1 MFLKT
6 LLISTPMKEIRKIP
20 FHKGLNLI
28 VDETPSG
35 QTLTGNNVGKTTVL
49 RLIDF
54 CLGRDGSVVYKDPE
68 SKREVY
74 QLVKDYLIDNKI
86 IITLTLVDDLDN
98 PQRQVEVRRNFLA
111 RKEHICQINCE
122 DINKTDFDSRL
133 GEVIFPSIK
142 VEKPTFRQIIAHNVR
157 YEDIR
162 LNNTLDILNPFTK
175 PEEYE
180 TLYLFLFGC
189 DYDEGNR
196 REELLA
202 NIKSESNYKKRLEKR
217 GTKNSY
223 KVALQDIDREIA
235 KLEQKKSSLNINPQ
249 LDSDLVDLSKVKEDI
264 NSVSSAI
271 TSLRIRRDVIQESIN
286 DFNQQR
292 FDVDMAQLQLVY
304 NQAAALI
311 PKMQHTF
318 EEMVSYHNKM
328 LANRVR
334 FIEEEI
340 PALDEKIVNLQAS
353 FASLREKERYL
364 TEKITAS
371 DTFEELEKII
381 NSLSEQYT
389 RKGEYGSILS
399 QIESVEETIN
409 KFNEDLKNID
419 DGLFSKVF
427 KSKVDEQ
434 LSKFNDI
441 FSEISDELYDERYS
455 VKEDVVR
462 NTKGQ
467 PVYKFSIIGTNLSSG
482 KKQGEISCFDIA
494 YTLFA
499 DQESIPCMHF
509 ILNDKKELMHDN
521 QLVKLADIVNR
532 ENVQFVASILEDKL
546 PAELRNEKYYVVKL
560 SQNNKLLRIENPQ
573 EVLY

>member
-1 MFLKT
+1 MFLKS
-6 LLISTPMKEIRKIP
+6 LLISTPTKVIREIP

-35 QTLTGNNVGKTTVL
+35 ETLTGNNVGKTTVL
-49 RLIDF
+49 RLVDF
-54 CLGRDGSVVYKDPE
+54 CLGRDGSVVFKDPE

-98 PQRQVEVRRNFLA
+98 PQRQIEVSRNFLP
-111 RKEHICQINCE
+111 RKESICKINGE
-122 DINKTDFDSRL
+122 DISKIDFENRL

-162 LNNTLDILNPFTK
+162 LNNTLDILNSFTK
-175 PEEYE
+175 LEEYE

-189 DYDEGNR
+189 DYDEGSR

-202 NIKSESNYKKRLEKR
+202 NIKSESNYMKRLEKH

-249 LDSDLVDLSKVKEDI
+249 LDQDLVELTSVKEEL
-264 NSVSSAI
+264 NSISSAI

-292 FDVDMAQLQLVY
+292 FDVDMVQLQLVY
-304 NQAAALI
+304 KQAAALI
-311 PKMQHTF
+311 PTIQHTF

-328 LANRVR
+328 LANRAR

-340 PALDEKIVNLQAS
+340 PALDEKMAQLQTS
-353 FASLREKERYL
+353 FASLREKERHL
-364 TEKITAS
+364 TEKVTAS
-371 DTFEELEKII
+371 DTFEELEKVI
-381 NSLSEQYT
+381 NALNEQYT
-389 RKGEYGSILS
+389 RKGEYGAILS
-399 QIESVEETIN
+399 QIESVEEAMN

-419 DGLFSKVF
+419 DGLVSTDF

-455 VKEDVVR
+455 VKEDVIR
-462 NTKGQ
+462 NAKGQ
-467 PVYKFSIIGTNLSSG
+467 SVYKFSIIGTNLSSG

-499 DQESIPCMHF
+499 DQESIPCLHF

-521 QLVKLADIVNR
+521 QLVKLAEIANR
-532 ENVQFVASILEDKL
+532 ENIQFVASILEDKL
-546 PAELRNEKYYVVKL
+546 PAELRNDDYYVVKL
-560 SQNNKLLRIENPQ
+560 SQNDKLFRIENPS
-573 EVLY
+573 

>member
-1 MFLKT
+1 MFLKN
-6 LLISTPMKEIRKIP
+6 LLISTPTKEIREIS

-35 QTLTGNNVGKTTVL
+35 ETLTGNNVGKTTVL

-54 CLGRDGSVVYKDPE
+54 CLGRDGNVVFKDPE
-68 SKREVY
+68 NKRDIY
-74 QLVKDYLIDNKI
+74 QLVKDYLVENKI
-86 IITLTLVDDLDN
+86 IITLTLVDDIDT
-98 PQRQVEVRRNFLA
+98 PQRYVEISRNFLTY
-111 RKEHICQINCE
+111 KEAICQINGE
-122 DINKTDFDSRL
+122 NISKTDFENRL
-133 GEVIFPSIK
+133 GEAIFPSIK
-142 VEKPTFRQIIAHNVR
+142 VEKPTFRQIIAHNIR

-162 LNNTLDILNPFTK
+162 LNNTLEILNPFAK
-175 PEEYE
+175 LEEYE

-196 REELLA
+196 REELIA
-202 NIKSESNYKKRLEKR
+202 NIKSELNYKKRLEKR

-249 LDSDLVDLSKVKEDI
+249 LDQELDELTAVKEEL
-264 NSVSSAI
+264 NRVSSAI

-304 NQAAALI
+304 KQAAALMPTI
-311 PKMQHTF
+311 QHTF
-318 EEMVSYHNKM
+318 EEMVNYHNKM
-328 LANRVR
+328 LSNRVR
-334 FIEEEI
+334 FIEEEV
-340 PALDEKIVNLQAS
+340 PALEERISQLQIS
-353 FASLREKERYL
+353 FTTLRDKERYL
-364 TEKITAS
+364 TERIAVS
-371 DTFEELEKII
+371 DTFEELERVI
-381 NSLSEQYT
+381 NALNEQYR
-389 RKGEYGSILS
+389 RKGEYGAILS
-399 QIESVEETIN
+399 QIESVEDTLS
-409 KFNEDLKNID
+409 KFNEDLRNID
-419 DGLFSKVF
+419 DGLFSIDF
-427 KSKVDEQ
+427 KTKVDEQ

-462 NTKGQ
+462 NSKGQ
-467 PVYKFSIIGTNLSSG
+467 SVYKFSIIGTNLSSG

-499 DQESIPCMHF
+499 DQESIPCLHF

-521 QLVKLADIVNR
+521 QLIKLADIANR

-546 PAELRNEKYYVVKL
+546 PAELRNDAYYVVKL
-560 SQNNKLLRIENPQ
+560 SQNDKLLRIENMS
-573 EVLY
+573 

>member
-1 MFLKT
+1 MLLKS
-6 LLISTPMKEIRKIP
+6 LLISTPTKVIREIP

-35 QTLTGNNVGKTTVL
+35 ETLTGNNVGKTTVL
-49 RLIDF
+49 RLVDF
-54 CLGRDGSVVYKDPE
+54 CLGRDGSVVFKDPE

-98 PQRQVEVRRNFLA
+98 PQRQIEVSRNFLP
-111 RKEHICQINCE
+111 RKESICKINGE
-122 DINKTDFDSRL
+122 EISKIDFENRL
-133 GEVIFPSIK
+133 GDVIFPSIK

-157 YEDIR
+157 YEDTR
-162 LNNTLDILNPFTK
+162 LNNTLDILNSFTK
-175 PEEYE
+175 LEEYE

-189 DYDEGNR
+189 DYDEGSR

-202 NIKSESNYKKRLEKR
+202 NIKSESNYMKRLEKH

-249 LDSDLVDLSKVKEDI
+249 LDQDLVELTSVKEEL
-264 NSVSSAI
+264 NSISSAI

-292 FDVDMAQLQLVY
+292 FDVDMVQLQLVY
-304 NQAAALI
+304 KQAAALI
-311 PKMQHTF
+311 PTIQHTF

-328 LANRVR
+328 LANRAR

-340 PALDEKIVNLQAS
+340 PALDEKIAQLQTS

-364 TEKITAS
+364 TEKVTAS
-371 DTFEELEKII
+371 DTFEELEKVI
-381 NSLSEQYT
+381 NALNEQYT
-389 RKGEYGSILS
+389 RKGEYGAILS
-399 QIESVEETIN
+399 QIESVEEAMN

-419 DGLFSKVF
+419 DGLFSTDF

-455 VKEDVVR
+455 VKEDVIR
-462 NTKGQ
+462 NAKGQ
-467 PVYKFSIIGTNLSSG
+467 SVYKFSIIGTNLSSG

-499 DQESIPCMHF
+499 DQESIPCLHF

-521 QLVKLADIVNR
+521 QLVKLAEIANR
-532 ENVQFVASILEDKL
+532 ENIQFVASILEDKL
-546 PAELRNEKYYVVKL
+546 PAELRNDDYYVVKL
-560 SQNNKLLRIENPQ
+560 SQNDKLFRIENPS
-573 EVLY
+573 

>member
-1 MFLKT
+1 MFLKS
-6 LLISTPMKEIRKIP
+6 LLISTPTKVIREIP

-35 QTLTGNNVGKTTVL
+35 ETLTGNNVGKTTVL
-49 RLIDF
+49 RLVDF
-54 CLGRDGSVVYKDPE
+54 CLGRDGSVVFKDPE

-98 PQRQVEVRRNFLA
+98 PQRQIEVSRNFLP
-111 RKEHICQINCE
+111 RKESICKINGE
-122 DINKTDFDSRL
+122 DISKIDFENRL

-162 LNNTLDILNPFTK
+162 LNNTLDILNSFTK
-175 PEEYE
+175 LEEYE

-189 DYDEGNR
+189 DYDEGSR

-202 NIKSESNYKKRLEKR
+202 NIKSESNYMKRLEKH

-249 LDSDLVDLSKVKEDI
+249 LDQDLVELTSVKEEL
-264 NSVSSAI
+264 NSISSAI

-292 FDVDMAQLQLVY
+292 FDVDMVQLQLVY
-304 NQAAALI
+304 KQAAALI
-311 PKMQHTF
+311 PTIQHTF

-328 LANRVR
+328 LANRAR

-340 PALDEKIVNLQAS
+340 PALDEKMAQLQAS

-364 TEKITAS
+364 TEKVTAS
-371 DTFEELEKII
+371 DTFEELEKVI
-381 NSLSEQYT
+381 NALNEQYT
-389 RKGEYGSILS
+389 RKGEYGAILS
-399 QIESVEETIN
+399 QIESVEEAMN

-419 DGLFSKVF
+419 DGLFSTDF

-455 VKEDVVR
+455 VKEDVIR

-467 PVYKFSIIGTNLSSG
+467 SVYKFSIIGTNLSSG

-499 DQESIPCMHF
+499 DLESIPCLHF

-521 QLVKLADIVNR
+521 QLVKLAEIANR
-532 ENVQFVASILEDKL
+532 ENIQFVASILEDKL
-546 PAELRNEKYYVVKL
+546 PAELRNDDYYVVKL
-560 SQNNKLLRIENPQ
+560 SQNDKLFRIENPS
-573 EVLY
+573 

>member
-1 MFLKT
+1 MFLKS
-6 LLISTPMKEIRKIP
+6 LLISTPTKVIREIP

-35 QTLTGNNVGKTTVL
+35 ETLTGNNVGKTTVL
-49 RLIDF
+49 RLVDF
-54 CLGRDGSVVYKDPE
+54 CLGRDGSVVFKDPE

-98 PQRQVEVRRNFLA
+98 PQRQIEVSRNFLP
-111 RKEHICQINCE
+111 RKESICKINGE
-122 DINKTDFDSRL
+122 DISKIDFENRL

-162 LNNTLDILNPFTK
+162 LNNTLGILNSFTK
-175 PEEYE
+175 LEEYE

-189 DYDEGNR
+189 DYDEGSR

-202 NIKSESNYKKRLEKR
+202 NIKSESNYMKRLEKH

-249 LDSDLVDLSKVKEDI
+249 LDQDLVELTSVKEEL
-264 NSVSSAI
+264 NSISSAI

-292 FDVDMAQLQLVY
+292 FDVDMVQLQLVY
-304 NQAAALI
+304 KQAAALI
-311 PKMQHTF
+311 PTIQHTF

-328 LANRVR
+328 LANRAR

-340 PALDEKIVNLQAS
+340 PALDEKMAQLQTS

-364 TEKITAS
+364 TEKVTAS
-371 DTFEELEKII
+371 DTFEELEKVI
-381 NSLSEQYT
+381 NALNEQYT
-389 RKGEYGSILS
+389 RKGEYGAILS
-399 QIESVEETIN
+399 QIESVEEAMN

-419 DGLFSKVF
+419 DGLFSTDF

-455 VKEDVVR
+455 VKEDVIR
-462 NTKGQ
+462 NAKGQ
-467 PVYKFSIIGTNLSSG
+467 SVYKFSIIGTNLSSG

-499 DQESIPCMHF
+499 DQESIPCLHF

-521 QLVKLADIVNR
+521 QLVKLAEIANR
-532 ENVQFVASILEDKL
+532 ENIQFVASILEDKL
-546 PAELRNEKYYVVKL
+546 PAELRNDDYYVVKL
-560 SQNNKLLRIENPQ
+560 SQNDKLFRIENPS
-573 EVLY
+573 

>member
-1 MFLKT
+1 MFLKS
-6 LLISTPMKEIRKIP
+6 LLISTPTKVIREIP

-35 QTLTGNNVGKTTVL
+35 ETLTGNNVGKTTVL
-49 RLIDF
+49 RLVDF
-54 CLGRDGSVVYKDPE
+54 CLGRDGSVVFKDPE

-86 IITLTLVDDLDN
+86 IITLILVDDLDN
-98 PQRQVEVRRNFLA
+98 PQRQIEVSRNFLP
-111 RKEHICQINCE
+111 RKESICKINGE
-122 DINKTDFDSRL
+122 DISKIDFENRL

-162 LNNTLDILNPFTK
+162 LNNTLDILNSFTK
-175 PEEYE
+175 LEEYE

-189 DYDEGNR
+189 DYDEGSR

-202 NIKSESNYKKRLEKR
+202 NIKSESNYMKRLEKH

-249 LDSDLVDLSKVKEDI
+249 LDQDLVELTSVKEEL
-264 NSVSSAI
+264 NSISSAI

-292 FDVDMAQLQLVY
+292 FDVDMVQLQLVY
-304 NQAAALI
+304 KQAAALI
-311 PKMQHTF
+311 PTIQHTF

-328 LANRVR
+328 LANRAR

-340 PALDEKIVNLQAS
+340 PALDEKMAQLQAS

-364 TEKITAS
+364 TEKVTAS
-371 DTFEELEKII
+371 DTFEELEKVI
-381 NSLSEQYT
+381 NALNEQYT
-389 RKGEYGSILS
+389 RKGEYGAILS
-399 QIESVEETIN
+399 QIESVEEAMN

-419 DGLFSKVF
+419 DGLFSTDF

-455 VKEDVVR
+455 VKEDVIR

-467 PVYKFSIIGTNLSSG
+467 SVYKFSIIGTNLSSG

-499 DQESIPCMHF
+499 DLESIPCLHF

-521 QLVKLADIVNR
+521 QLVKLAEIANR
-532 ENVQFVASILEDKL
+532 ENIQFVASILEDKL
-546 PAELRNEKYYVVKL
+546 PAELRNDDYYVVKL
-560 SQNNKLLRIENPQ
+560 SQNDKLFRIENPS
-573 EVLY
+573 

>member
-1 MFLKT
+1 MFLKS
-6 LLISTPMKEIRKIP
+6 LLISTPTKVIREIP

-35 QTLTGNNVGKTTVL
+35 ETLTGNNVGKTTVL
-49 RLIDF
+49 RLVDF
-54 CLGRDGSVVYKDPE
+54 CLGRDGSVVFKDPE

-98 PQRQVEVRRNFLA
+98 PQRQIEVSRNFLP
-111 RKEHICQINCE
+111 RKESICKINGE
-122 DINKTDFDSRL
+122 DISKIDFENRL
-133 GEVIFPSIK
+133 GDVIFPSIK

-157 YEDIR
+157 YEDTR
-162 LNNTLDILNPFTK
+162 LNNTLDILNSFTK
-175 PEEYE
+175 LEEYE

-189 DYDEGNR
+189 DYDEGSR

-202 NIKSESNYKKRLEKR
+202 NIKSESNYMKRLEKH

-249 LDSDLVDLSKVKEDI
+249 LDQDLVELTSVKEEL
-264 NSVSSAI
+264 NSISSAI

-292 FDVDMAQLQLVY
+292 FDVDMVQLQLVY
-304 NQAAALI
+304 KQAAALI
-311 PKMQHTF
+311 PTIQHTF

-328 LANRVR
+328 LANRAR

-340 PALDEKIVNLQAS
+340 PALDEKMAQLQTS

-364 TEKITAS
+364 TEKVTAS
-371 DTFEELEKII
+371 DTFEELEKVI
-381 NSLSEQYT
+381 NALNEQYT
-389 RKGEYGSILS
+389 RKGEYGAILS
-399 QIESVEETIN
+399 QIESVEEAMN

-419 DGLFSKVF
+419 DGLFSTDF

-455 VKEDVVR
+455 VKEDVIR
-462 NTKGQ
+462 NAKGQ
-467 PVYKFSIIGTNLSSG
+467 SVYKFSIIGTNLSSG

-499 DQESIPCMHF
+499 DQESIPCLHF

-521 QLVKLADIVNR
+521 QLVKLAEIANR
-532 ENVQFVASILEDKL
+532 ENIQFVASILEDKL
-546 PAELRNEKYYVVKL
+546 PAELRNDDYYVVKL
-560 SQNNKLLRIENPQ
+560 SQNDKLFRIENPS
-573 EVLY
+573 

>member
-1 MFLKT
+1 MFLKS
-6 LLISTPMKEIRKIP
+6 LLISTPTKEIREIL

-35 QTLTGNNVGKTTVL
+35 ETLTGNNVGKTTVL

-68 SKREVY
+68 NKREVY
-74 QLVKDYLIDNKI
+74 QLVKDYLVDNKI
-86 IITLTLVDDLDN
+86 IITLTLVDNLDA
-98 PQRQVEVRRNFLA
+98 PQRQVEVSRNFLV
-111 RKEHICQINCE
+111 RKEAICQINGE
-122 DINKTDFDSRL
+122 DISKTDFESRL
-133 GEVIFPSIK
+133 GEVIFPSIRIS
-142 VEKPTFRQIIAHNVR
+142 KPTFRQIIAHNVR

-162 LNNTLDILNPFTK
+162 LNNTLDILNSFTT

-189 DYDEGNR
+189 NYDDGKR
-196 REELLA
+196 REELIA
-202 NIKSESNYKKRLEKR
+202 NIKSELNYKKRLEKN

-249 LDSDLVDLSKVKEDI
+249 LDQDLAELTAVKEEL
-264 NSVSSAI
+264 NRVSSAI

-304 NQAAALI
+304 KQAAALI
-311 PKMQHTF
+311 PTIQHTF
-318 EEMVSYHNKM
+318 EEMVNYHNKM
-328 LANRVR
+328 LANRIH

-340 PALDEKIVNLQAS
+340 PSLDERIFQLQIS
-353 FASLREKERYL
+353 FTTLRVKERRL
-364 TEKITAS
+364 TETITAS
-371 DTFEELEKII
+371 DTFDELEKVI
-381 NSLSEQYT
+381 NALNEQYK
-389 RKGEYGSILS
+389 RKGEYGAILY
-399 QIESVEETIN
+399 QIESVDEALT
-409 KFNEDLKNID
+409 KFNEELQDID
-419 DGLFSKVF
+419 DGLFSVDF
-427 KSKVDEQ
+427 KAMVDEQ

-455 VKEDVVR
+455 VKEDVVM
-462 NTKGQ
+462 TSKGQ
-467 PVYKFSIIGTNLSSG
+467 SVYKFSIIGTNLSSG

-499 DQESIPCMHF
+499 DQESIPCLHF

-521 QLVKLADIVNR
+521 QLVKLADIANR
-532 ENVQFVASILEDKL
+532 ENIQFVASILEDKL
-546 PAELRNEKYYVVKL
+546 PAELRDEDYYVVKL
-560 SQNNKLLRIENPQ
+560 SQNDKLLRIEN
-573 EVLY
+573 LS

>member
-1 MFLKT
+1 MFLKS
-6 LLISTPMKEIRKIP
+6 LLISTPTKVIREIP
-20 FHKGLNLI
+20 LHKGLNLN

-35 QTLTGNNVGKTTVL
+35 ETLTGNNVGKTTVL
-49 RLIDF
+49 RLVDF
-54 CLGRDGSVVYKDPE
+54 CLGRDGSVVFKDPE

-98 PQRQVEVRRNFLA
+98 PQRQIEVSRNFLP
-111 RKEHICQINCE
+111 RKESICKINGE
-122 DINKTDFDSRL
+122 DISKIDFENRL
-133 GEVIFPSIK
+133 GDVIFPSIK

-157 YEDIR
+157 YEDTR
-162 LNNTLDILNPFTK
+162 LNNTLDILNSFTK
-175 PEEYE
+175 LEEYE

-189 DYDEGNR
+189 DYDEGSR

-202 NIKSESNYKKRLEKR
+202 NIKSESNYMKRLEKH

-223 KVALQDIDREIA
+223 KVALEDIDHAIA

-249 LDSDLVDLSKVKEDI
+249 LDQDLVELTSVKEEL
-264 NSVSSAI
+264 NSISSAI

-292 FDVDMAQLQLVY
+292 FDVDMVQLQLVY
-304 NQAAALI
+304 KQAAALI
-311 PKMQHTF
+311 PTIQHTF

-328 LANRVR
+328 LANRAR

-340 PALDEKIVNLQAS
+340 PALDEKMAQLQTS

-364 TEKITAS
+364 TEKVTAS
-371 DTFEELEKII
+371 DTFEELEKVI
-381 NSLSEQYT
+381 NALNEQYT
-389 RKGEYGSILS
+389 RKGEYGAILS
-399 QIESVEETIN
+399 QIESVEEAMN

-419 DGLFSKVF
+419 DGLFSTDF

-455 VKEDVVR
+455 VKEDVIR
-462 NTKGQ
+462 NAKGQ
-467 PVYKFSIIGTNLSSG
+467 SVYKFSIIGTNLSSG

-499 DQESIPCMHF
+499 DQESIPCLHF

-521 QLVKLADIVNR
+521 QLVKLAEIANR
-532 ENVQFVASILEDKL
+532 ENIQFVASILEDKL
-546 PAELRNEKYYVVKL
+546 PAELRNDDYYVVKL
-560 SQNNKLLRIENPQ
+560 SQNDKLFRIENPS
-573 EVLY
+573 

>member
-1 MFLKT
+1 MFLKS
-6 LLISTPMKEIRKIP
+6 LLISTPTKVIREIP

-35 QTLTGNNVGKTTVL
+35 ETLTGNNVGKTTVL
-49 RLIDF
+49 RLVDF
-54 CLGRDGSVVYKDPE
+54 CLGRDGSVVFKDPE

-98 PQRQVEVRRNFLA
+98 PQRQIEVSRNFLP
-111 RKEHICQINCE
+111 RKESICKINGE
-122 DINKTDFDSRL
+122 DISKIDFENRL

-157 YEDIR
+157 YEDLR
-162 LNNTLDILNPFTK
+162 LNNTLDILNSFTK
-175 PEEYE
+175 LEEYE

-189 DYDEGNR
+189 DYDEGSR

-202 NIKSESNYKKRLEKR
+202 NIKSESNYMKRLEKH

-249 LDSDLVDLSKVKEDI
+249 LDQDLVELTSVKEEL
-264 NSVSSAI
+264 NSISSAI

-292 FDVDMAQLQLVY
+292 FDVDMVQLQLVY
-304 NQAAALI
+304 KQAAALI
-311 PKMQHTF
+311 PTIQHTF

-328 LANRVR
+328 LANRAR

-340 PALDEKIVNLQAS
+340 PALDEKMAQLQTS

-364 TEKITAS
+364 TEKVTAS
-371 DTFEELEKII
+371 DTFEELEKVI
-381 NSLSEQYT
+381 NALNEQYT
-389 RKGEYGSILS
+389 RKGEYGAILS
-399 QIESVEETIN
+399 QIESVEEAMN

-419 DGLFSKVF
+419 DGLFSTDF

-455 VKEDVVR
+455 VKEDVIR
-462 NTKGQ
+462 NAKGQ
-467 PVYKFSIIGTNLSSG
+467 SVYKFSIIGTNLSSG

-499 DQESIPCMHF
+499 DQESIPCLHF

-521 QLVKLADIVNR
+521 QLVKLAEIANR
-532 ENVQFVASILEDKL
+532 ENIQFVASILEDKL
-546 PAELRNEKYYVVKL
+546 PAELRNDDYYVVKL
-560 SQNNKLLRIENPQ
+560 SQNDKLFRIENPS
-573 EVLY
+573 

>member
-1 MFLKT
+1 MFLKS
-6 LLISTPMKEIRKIP
+6 LLISTPIKVIREIP

-35 QTLTGNNVGKTTVL
+35 ETLTGNNVGKTTVL
-49 RLIDF
+49 RLVDF
-54 CLGRDGSVVYKDPE
+54 CLGRDGSVVFKDPE

-98 PQRQVEVRRNFLA
+98 PQRQIEVSRNFLP
-111 RKEHICQINCE
+111 RKESICKINGE
-122 DINKTDFDSRL
+122 DISKIDFENRL

-162 LNNTLDILNPFTK
+162 LNNTLDILNSFTK
-175 PEEYE
+175 LEEYE

-189 DYDEGNR
+189 DYDEGSR

-202 NIKSESNYKKRLEKR
+202 NIKSESNYMKRLEKH

-249 LDSDLVDLSKVKEDI
+249 LDQDLVELTSVKEELNNI
-264 NSVSSAI
+264 SSAI

-292 FDVDMAQLQLVY
+292 FDVDMVQLQLVY
-304 NQAAALI
+304 KQAAALI
-311 PKMQHTF
+311 PTIQHTF

-328 LANRVR
+328 LANRAR

-340 PALDEKIVNLQAS
+340 PALDEKMAQLQAS
-353 FASLREKERYL
+353 FASLRENERYL
-364 TEKITAS
+364 TEKVTAS
-371 DTFEELEKII
+371 DTFEELEKVI
-381 NSLSEQYT
+381 NALNEQYT
-389 RKGEYGSILS
+389 RKGEYGAILS
-399 QIESVEETIN
+399 QIESVEEAMN

-419 DGLFSKVF
+419 EGLFSTDF

-467 PVYKFSIIGTNLSSG
+467 SVYKFSVIGTNLSSG

-499 DQESIPCMHF
+499 DQESIPCLHF

-521 QLVKLADIVNR
+521 QLVKLAEIANR
-532 ENVQFVASILEDKL
+532 ENIQFIASILEDKL
-546 PAELRNEKYYVVKL
+546 PAELRNDDYYVVKL
-560 SQNNKLLRIENPQ
+560 SQNDKLFRIENPS
-573 EVLY
+573 

>member
-1 MFLKT
+1 MFLKS
-6 LLISTPMKEIRKIP
+6 LLISTPTKEIREIP

-35 QTLTGNNVGKTTVL
+35 ETLTGNNVGKTTVL
-49 RLIDF
+49 RLVDF
-54 CLGRDGSVVYKDPE
+54 CLGRDGSVVFKDPE

-98 PQRQVEVRRNFLA
+98 PQHQVEVSRNFLA
-111 RKEHICQINCE
+111 RKEAICKINGE
-122 DINKTDFDSRL
+122 DISKTDFERRL

-162 LNNTLDILNPFTK
+162 LNNTLDILNSFTK
-175 PEEYE
+175 LEEYE

-189 DYDEGNR
+189 DYDEGSR

-202 NIKSESNYKKRLEKR
+202 NIKSESNYMKRLEKH

-249 LDSDLVDLSKVKEDI
+249 LDQDLDELTSVKEEL

-292 FDVDMAQLQLVY
+292 FDVDMVQLQLVY
-304 NQAAALI
+304 KQAAALI
-311 PKMQHTF
+311 PTIQHTF

-328 LANRVR
+328 LANRAR

-340 PALDEKIVNLQAS
+340 PALDEKMAQLQAS
-353 FASLREKERYL
+353 FTSLREKERYL
-364 TEKITAS
+364 TEKVTAS
-371 DTFEELEKII
+371 DTFEELEKVI
-381 NSLSEQYT
+381 NALNEQHT
-389 RKGEYGSILS
+389 RKGEYGAILS
-399 QIESVEETIN
+399 QIESVEEAMN

-419 DGLFSKVF
+419 DGLFSTDF
-427 KSKVDEQ
+427 KSKVDDQ

-462 NTKGQ
+462 NVKGQ
-467 PVYKFSIIGTNLSSG
+467 SVYKFSVIGTNLSSG

-499 DQESIPCMHF
+499 DQESIPCLHF

-521 QLVKLADIVNR
+521 QLVKLAEIANR
-532 ENVQFVASILEDKL
+532 ENIQFVASILEDKL
-546 PAELRNEKYYVVKL
+546 PAELRNDDYYVVKL
-560 SQNNKLLRIENPQ
+560 SQNDKLFRIENPS
-573 EVLY
+573 

>member
-1 MFLKT
+1 MFLKS
-6 LLISTPMKEIRKIP
+6 LLISTPTKVIREIP

-35 QTLTGNNVGKTTVL
+35 ETLTGNNVGKTTVL
-49 RLIDF
+49 RLVDF
-54 CLGRDGSVVYKDPE
+54 CLGRDGSVVFKDPE

-98 PQRQVEVRRNFLA
+98 PQRQIEVSRNFLP
-111 RKEHICQINCE
+111 RKESICKINGE
-122 DINKTDFDSRL
+122 DISKIDFENRL

-157 YEDIR
+157 YEDLR
-162 LNNTLDILNPFTK
+162 LNNTLDILNSFTK
-175 PEEYE
+175 LEEYE

-189 DYDEGNR
+189 DYDEGSR

-202 NIKSESNYKKRLEKR
+202 NIKSESNYMKRLEKR

-249 LDSDLVDLSKVKEDI
+249 LDQDLVELTSVKEEL
-264 NSVSSAI
+264 NSISSAI
-271 TSLRIRRDVIQESIN
+271 TSLRIRHDVIQESIN

-292 FDVDMAQLQLVY
+292 FDVDMVQLQLVY
-304 NQAAALI
+304 KQAAALI
-311 PKMQHTF
+311 PTIQHTF

-328 LANRVR
+328 LANRAR

-340 PALDEKIVNLQAS
+340 PALDEKIAQLQTS

-364 TEKITAS
+364 TEKGTAS
-371 DTFEELEKII
+371 DTFEELEKVI
-381 NSLSEQYT
+381 NALNEQYT
-389 RKGEYGSILS
+389 RKGEYGAILS
-399 QIESVEETIN
+399 QIESVEEAMN

-419 DGLFSKVF
+419 DGLFSTDF

-455 VKEDVVR
+455 VKEDVIR
-462 NTKGQ
+462 NAKGQ
-467 PVYKFSIIGTNLSSG
+467 SVYKFSIIGTNLSSG

-499 DQESIPCMHF
+499 DQESIPCLHF

-521 QLVKLADIVNR
+521 QLVKLAEIANR
-532 ENVQFVASILEDKL
+532 ENIQFVASILEDKL
-546 PAELRNEKYYVVKL
+546 PAELRNDDYYVVKL
-560 SQNNKLLRIENPQ
+560 SQNDKLFRIENPS
-573 EVLY
+573 

>member
-1 MFLKT
+1 MFLKS
-6 LLISTPMKEIRKIP
+6 LLISTPTKVIREIP

-35 QTLTGNNVGKTTVL
+35 ETLTGNNVGKTTVL
-49 RLIDF
+49 RLVDF
-54 CLGRDGSVVYKDPE
+54 CLGRDGSVVFKDPE

-86 IITLTLVDDLDN
+86 IITLTLVDDLYN
-98 PQRQVEVRRNFLA
+98 PQRQIEVSRNFLP
-111 RKEHICQINCE
+111 RKESICKINGE
-122 DINKTDFDSRL
+122 DISKIDFENRL

-157 YEDIR
+157 YDDIR
-162 LNNTLDILNPFTK
+162 LNNTLDILNSFTK
-175 PEEYE
+175 LEEYE

-189 DYDEGNR
+189 DYDEGSR

-202 NIKSESNYKKRLEKR
+202 NIKSEFNYMKRLEKH

-223 KVALQDIDREIA
+223 KVALQDIGREIA
-235 KLEQKKSSLNINPQ
+235 KLQQKKSSLNINPQ
-249 LDSDLVDLSKVKEDI
+249 LDQDLVELTSVKEEL
-264 NSVSSAI
+264 NSISSAI

-292 FDVDMAQLQLVY
+292 FDVDMVQLQLVY
-304 NQAAALI
+304 KQAAALI
-311 PKMQHTF
+311 PTIQHTF

-328 LANRVR
+328 LANRTR
-334 FIEEEI
+334 YIEEEI
-340 PALDEKIVNLQAS
+340 PALDEKMAQLQTS

-364 TEKITAS
+364 TEKVTAS
-371 DTFEELEKII
+371 DTFEELEKVI
-381 NSLSEQYT
+381 NALNEQYT
-389 RKGEYGSILS
+389 RKGEYGAILS
-399 QIESVEETIN
+399 QIESVEDAMN

-419 DGLFSKVF
+419 NALFSTDF

-455 VKEDVVR
+455 VKEDVIR
-462 NTKGQ
+462 NAKGQ
-467 PVYKFSIIGTNLSSG
+467 SVYKFSIIGTNLSSG

-499 DQESIPCMHF
+499 DQESIPCLHF

-521 QLVKLADIVNR
+521 QLVKLAEIANR
-532 ENVQFVASILEDKL
+532 ENIQFVASILEDKL
-546 PAELRNEKYYVVKL
+546 PAELRNDDYYVVKL
-560 SQNNKLLRIENPQ
+560 SQNDKLFRMENPS
-573 EVLY
+573 

>member
-1 MFLKT
+1 MFLKS
-6 LLISTPMKEIRKIP
+6 LLISTPTKVIREIP

-35 QTLTGNNVGKTTVL
+35 ETLTGNNVGKTTVL
-49 RLIDF
+49 RLVDF
-54 CLGRDGSVVYKDPE
+54 CLGRDGSVVFKDPE

-98 PQRQVEVRRNFLA
+98 PQRQIEVNRNFLP
-111 RKEHICQINCE
+111 RKESICKINGE
-122 DINKTDFDSRL
+122 DISKIDFENRL

-162 LNNTLDILNPFTK
+162 LNNTLDILNSFTK
-175 PEEYE
+175 LEEYE

-189 DYDEGNR
+189 DYDEGSR

-202 NIKSESNYKKRLEKR
+202 NIKSEFNYMKRLEKH

-249 LDSDLVDLSKVKEDI
+249 LDQDLVELTSVKEEL
-264 NSVSSAI
+264 NSISSAI

-292 FDVDMAQLQLVY
+292 FDVDMVQLQLVY
-304 NQAAALI
+304 KQAAALI
-311 PKMQHTF
+311 PTIQHTF

-328 LANRVR
+328 LANRAR
-334 FIEEEI
+334 YIEEEI
-340 PALDEKIVNLQAS
+340 PALDEKMAQLQTS

-364 TEKITAS
+364 TEKVTAS
-371 DTFEELEKII
+371 DTFEELEKVI
-381 NSLSEQYT
+381 NALNEQYT
-389 RKGEYGSILS
+389 RKGEYGAILS
-399 QIESVEETIN
+399 QIESVEEAMN

-419 DGLFSKVF
+419 DGLFSTDF

-455 VKEDVVR
+455 VKEDVIR
-462 NTKGQ
+462 NAKGQ
-467 PVYKFSIIGTNLSSG
+467 SVYKFSIIGTNLSSG

-499 DQESIPCMHF
+499 DKESIPCLHF

-521 QLVKLADIVNR
+521 QLVKLAEIANR
-532 ENVQFVASILEDKL
+532 ENIQFVASILEDKL
-546 PAELRNEKYYVVKL
+546 PAELRNDDYYVVKL
-560 SQNNKLLRIENPQ
+560 SQNDKLFRIENPS
-573 EVLY
+573 

>member
-1 MFLKT
+1 MFLKS
-6 LLISTPMKEIRKIP
+6 LLISTPTKVIREIP

-35 QTLTGNNVGKTTVL
+35 ETLTGNNVGKTTVL
-49 RLIDF
+49 RLVDF
-54 CLGRDGSVVYKDPE
+54 CLGRDGSVVFKDPE

-98 PQRQVEVRRNFLA
+98 PQRQIEVSRNFPP
-111 RKEHICQINCE
+111 RKESICKINGE
-122 DINKTDFDSRL
+122 DISKIDFENRL
-133 GEVIFPSIK
+133 GDVIFPSIK

-157 YEDIR
+157 YEDTR
-162 LNNTLDILNPFTK
+162 LNNTLDILNSFTK
-175 PEEYE
+175 LEEYE

-189 DYDEGNR
+189 DYDEGSR

-202 NIKSESNYKKRLEKR
+202 NIKSESNYMKRLEKH

-249 LDSDLVDLSKVKEDI
+249 LDQDLVELTSVKEEL
-264 NSVSSAI
+264 NSISSAI

-292 FDVDMAQLQLVY
+292 FDVDMVQLQLVY
-304 NQAAALI
+304 KQAAALI
-311 PKMQHTF
+311 PTIQHTF

-328 LANRVR
+328 LANRAR

-340 PALDEKIVNLQAS
+340 PALDEKIAHLQTS

-364 TEKITAS
+364 TEKVTAS
-371 DTFEELEKII
+371 DTFEELEKVI
-381 NSLSEQYT
+381 NALNEQYT
-389 RKGEYGSILS
+389 RKGEYGAILS
-399 QIESVEETIN
+399 QIESVEEAMN

-419 DGLFSKVF
+419 DGLFSTDF

-455 VKEDVVR
+455 VKEDVIR
-462 NTKGQ
+462 NAKGQ
-467 PVYKFSIIGTNLSSG
+467 SVYKFSIIGTNLSSG

-499 DQESIPCMHF
+499 DQESIPCLHF

-521 QLVKLADIVNR
+521 QLVKLAEIANR
-532 ENVQFVASILEDKL
+532 ENIQFVASILEDKL
-546 PAELRNEKYYVVKL
+546 PAELRNDDYYVVKL
-560 SQNNKLLRIENPQ
+560 SQNDKLFRIENPS
-573 EVLY
+573 

>member
-1 MFLKT
+1 MFLKS
-6 LLISTPMKEIRKIP
+6 LLISTPTKVIREIP

-35 QTLTGNNVGKTTVL
+35 DTLTGNNVGKTTVL
-49 RLIDF
+49 RLVDF
-54 CLGRDGSVVYKDPE
+54 CLGRDGSVVFKDPE
-68 SKREVY
+68 NKRDVY

-86 IITLTLVDDLDN
+86 IITLTLVDDLGH
-98 PQRQVEVRRNFLA
+98 PKRQMEVSRNFLP
-111 RKEHICQINCE
+111 RKESICKINGE
-122 DINKTDFDSRL
+122 DISKIDFENRL

-157 YEDIR
+157 YDDIR
-162 LNNTLDILNPFTK
+162 LNNTLDILNSFTK
-175 PEEYE
+175 LEEYE

-189 DYDEGNR
+189 DYDEGSR

-202 NIKSESNYKKRLEKR
+202 NIKSESNYMKRLEKH

-249 LDSDLVDLSKVKEDI
+249 LDQDLVELTSVKEEL
-264 NSVSSAI
+264 NSISSAI

-292 FDVDMAQLQLVY
+292 FDVDMVQLQLVY
-304 NQAAALI
+304 KQAAALI
-311 PKMQHTF
+311 PTIQHTF

-328 LANRVR
+328 LANRVH

-340 PALDEKIVNLQAS
+340 PALDEKMAQLQTS

-364 TEKITAS
+364 TDKVTAS
-371 DTFEELEKII
+371 DTFEELEKVI
-381 NSLSEQYT
+381 NALNEQYT
-389 RKGEYGSILS
+389 RKGEYGAILS
-399 QIESVEETIN
+399 QIESVEEAMN

-419 DGLFSKVF
+419 DGLFSTDF

-455 VKEDVVR
+455 VKEDVIR
-462 NTKGQ
+462 NAKGQ
-467 PVYKFSIIGTNLSSG
+467 SVYKFSIIGTNLSSG

-499 DQESIPCMHF
+499 DQESIPCLHF

-521 QLVKLADIVNR
+521 QLVKLAEIANR
-532 ENVQFVASILEDKL
+532 ENIQFVASILEDKL
-546 PAELRNEKYYVVKL
+546 PAELRNDDYYVVKL
-560 SQNNKLLRIENPQ
+560 SQNDKLLRIENT
-573 EVLY
+573 

>member
-1 MFLKT
+1 MFLKS
-6 LLISTPMKEIRKIP
+6 LLISTPTKVIREIP

-35 QTLTGNNVGKTTVL
+35 DTLTGNNVGKTTVL
-49 RLIDF
+49 RLVDF
-54 CLGRDGSVVYKDPE
+54 CLGRDGSVVFKDPE

-98 PQRQVEVRRNFLA
+98 PQRQIEVSRNFLP
-111 RKEHICQINCE
+111 RKESICKINGE
-122 DINKTDFDSRL
+122 DISKIDFENRL

-157 YEDIR
+157 YEDLR
-162 LNNTLDILNPFTK
+162 LNNTLDILNSFTK
-175 PEEYE
+175 LEEYE

-189 DYDEGNR
+189 DYDEGSR

-202 NIKSESNYKKRLEKR
+202 NIKSESNYMKRLEKH

-249 LDSDLVDLSKVKEDI
+249 LDQDLVELTSVKEKL
-264 NSVSSAI
+264 NSISSAI

-292 FDVDMAQLQLVY
+292 FDVDMVQLQLVY
-304 NQAAALI
+304 KQAAALI
-311 PKMQHTF
+311 PTIQHTF

-328 LANRVR
+328 LANRAR

-340 PALDEKIVNLQAS
+340 PALDEKMAQLQTS

-364 TEKITAS
+364 TEKVTAS
-371 DTFEELEKII
+371 DTFEELEKVI
-381 NSLSEQYT
+381 NALNEQYT
-389 RKGEYGSILS
+389 RKGEYGAILS
-399 QIESVEETIN
+399 QIESVEEAMN

-419 DGLFSKVF
+419 DGLFSTDF

-455 VKEDVVR
+455 VKEDVIR
-462 NTKGQ
+462 NAKGQ
-467 PVYKFSIIGTNLSSG
+467 SVYKFSIIGTNLSSG

-499 DQESIPCMHF
+499 DQESIPCLHF

-521 QLVKLADIVNR
+521 QLVKLAEIANR
-532 ENVQFVASILEDKL
+532 ENIQFVASILEDKL
-546 PAELRNEKYYVVKL
+546 PAELRNDDYYVVKL
-560 SQNNKLLRIENPQ
+560 SQNDKLFRIENPS
-573 EVLY
+573 

>member
-1 MFLKT
+1 MFLKS
-6 LLISTPMKEIRKIP
+6 LLISTPTKVIREIP
-20 FHKGLNLI
+20 FHMGLNLI

-35 QTLTGNNVGKTTVL
+35 ETLTGNNVGKTTVL
-49 RLIDF
+49 RLVDF
-54 CLGRDGSVVYKDPE
+54 CLGRDGSVVFKDPE

-98 PQRQVEVRRNFLA
+98 PQRQIEVSRNFLP
-111 RKEHICQINCE
+111 RKESICKINGE
-122 DINKTDFDSRL
+122 DISKIDFENRL
-133 GEVIFPSIK
+133 GDVIFPSIK

-157 YEDIR
+157 YEDTR
-162 LNNTLDILNPFTK
+162 LNNTLDILNSFTK
-175 PEEYE
+175 LEEYE

-189 DYDEGNR
+189 DYDEGSR

-202 NIKSESNYKKRLEKR
+202 NIKSESNYMKRLEKH

-249 LDSDLVDLSKVKEDI
+249 LDQDLVELTSVKEEL
-264 NSVSSAI
+264 NSISSAI

-292 FDVDMAQLQLVY
+292 FDVDMVQLQLVY
-304 NQAAALI
+304 KQAAALI
-311 PKMQHTF
+311 PTIQHTF

-328 LANRVR
+328 LANRAR

-340 PALDEKIVNLQAS
+340 PALDEKMAQLQTS

-364 TEKITAS
+364 TEKVTAS
-371 DTFEELEKII
+371 DTFEELEKVI
-381 NSLSEQYT
+381 NALNEQYT
-389 RKGEYGSILS
+389 RKGEYGAILS
-399 QIESVEETIN
+399 QIESVEEAMN

-419 DGLFSKVF
+419 DGLFSTDF

-455 VKEDVVR
+455 VKEDVIR
-462 NTKGQ
+462 NAKGQ
-467 PVYKFSIIGTNLSSG
+467 SVYKFSIIGTNLSSG

-499 DQESIPCMHF
+499 DQESIPCLHF

-521 QLVKLADIVNR
+521 QLVKLAEIANR
-532 ENVQFVASILEDKL
+532 ENIQFVASILEDKL
-546 PAELRNEKYYVVKL
+546 PAELRNDDYYVVKL
-560 SQNNKLLRIENPQ
+560 SQNDKLFRIENPS
-573 EVLY
+573 